1 MPFPVCR
8 ADRFGHTT
16 HKTETSAL
24 ASLSSSASVLAE
36 RVSPACPLLVPFPA
50 PEASIPV
57 LPYRDVRPS
66 GSLLLL
72 QLHVHIQPL
81 RSTVITRF
89 PATMGCPTPAKNTCG
104 PPRFLD
110 RSIPTRRLQPPRGVR
125 WLHS

>member
-50 PEASIPV
+50 PEVSIPV
-57 LPYRDVRPS
+57 LPYWDVRPS

-89 PATMGCPTPAKNTCG
+89 PATMGCPTPAKTKNKKH
-104 PPRFLD
+104 PRV
-110 RSIPTRRLQPPRGVR
+110 SQVPRL
-125 WLHS
+125 